1 MRDGLNRSYMKISLG
16 KSFLYYW
23 IMSGLL
29 ACGSS
34 EALQDTQSHFR
45 PEKDQPTIDANFPDP
60 TLVLGHDGYY
70 YVYATNTERDGK
82 LIHIQVAKSKDL
94 KEWEMLEDAL
104 PDPPV
109 WADRD
114 FWAPHVTYDSLTQ
127 TYFLYYS
134 GESVDP
140 ALGKCMGVATSKNPA
155 GPFVDQGEPLLCGET
170 FVEIDPMAFD
180 DPVSGKKYLYWG
192 SGHQPI
198 KVQELADDR
207 MAFLAGS
214 APLAVLDT
222 IGSDDPDNY
231 QRLVEGPWVVYRE
244 GYYYLFYSGDNCCGE
259 HAHYAL
265 MVARSKSPT
274 GPFET
279 LAESRGVANSVIME
293 RYGQWIA
300 IGHNSLIQDESGQ
313 DWVAYHGIDTL
324 DRAKGRVMLMD
335 KIIWEDGWPTIQI
348 EENNKR

>member
-1 MRDGLNRSYMKISLG
+1 MKICLF
-16 KSFLYYW
+16 KFFLFFW
-23 IMSGLL
+23 LMAGLA
-29 ACGSS
+29 ACNASS
-34 EALQDTQSHFR
+34 AVQNAPDSD
-45 PEKDQPTIDANFPDP
+45 PPKKNQPAIDANFPDP
-60 TLVLGHDGYY
+60 TVVHAPDGYY
-70 YVYATNTERDGK
+70 YVYATNTEIAGE
-82 LIHIQVAKSKDL
+82 LLHIQVAKSKDL
-94 KEWEMLEDAL
+94 VAWELLGDAL
-104 PDPPV
+104 PDPPA

-114 FWAPHVTYDSLTQ
+114 FWAPHVLYDSLSQ
-127 TYFLYYS
+127 TYYLYYS

-155 GPFVDQGEPLLCGET
+155 GPFVDRGEPLLCGET

-180 DPVSGKKYLYWG
+180 DPVSGRKFLYWG

-198 KVQELADDR
+198 KVQELAEDR
-207 MAFLAGS
+207 LDFKEGS
-214 APLAVLDT
+214 EPLAILDT
-222 IGSDDPDNY
+222 IGNNDRDNY

-259 HAHYAL
+259 NAHYAL

-279 LAESRGVANSVIME
+279 LAESTGAVSSVIME

-300 IGHNSLIQDESGQ
+300 IGHNSLFQDASGQ

-324 DRAKGRVMLMD
+324 DRAKGRVMLID
-335 KIIWEDGWPTIQI
+335 KLSWEDGWPVVQV
-348 EENNKR
+348 EEINQR

>member
-1 MRDGLNRSYMKISLG
+1 MKISLG
-16 KSFLYYW
+16 KLFLFCCV
-23 IMSGLL
+23 MAGLA
-29 ACGSS
+29 ACHPSP
-34 EALQDTQSHFR
+34 AFQNAHDNDPPKKNR
-45 PEKDQPTIDANFPDP
+45 AAINANFPDP
-60 TLVLGHDGYY
+60 TVVLAHDGYH
-70 YVYATNTERDGK
+70 YVYATNTEIAGELR
-82 LIHIQVAKSKDL
+82 HIQVAKSKDL
-94 KEWEMLEDAL
+94 VAWEMLGDAL

-114 FWAPHVTYDSLTQ
+114 FWAPHVLYDSLSQ
-127 TYFLYYS
+127 IYYLYYS

-140 ALGKCMGVATSKNPA
+140 AVGKCMGVATSKNPA
-155 GPFVDQGEPLLCGET
+155 GPFVDRGEPLLCGET

-198 KVQELADDR
+198 KVQELTEDR
-207 MAFLAGS
+207 QDFKEGS
-214 APLAVLDT
+214 EPLGILDT
-222 IGSDDPDNY
+222 IGNDDPDNY

-279 LAESRGVANSVIME
+279 LAESTGAENSVIME
-293 RYGQWIA
+293 SYGQWIA
-300 IGHNSLIQDESGQ
+300 IGHNSLFQDESGQ

-335 KIIWEDGWPTIQI
+335 RISWEDGWPLIQV
-348 EENNKR
+348 EEIN

>member
-1 MRDGLNRSYMKISLG
+1 MKISFG
-16 KSFLYYW
+16 KSLLFYW
-23 IMSGLL
+23 IASGLL

-34 EALQDTQSHFR
+34 EALQNDRIDLSQ
-45 PEKDQPTIDANFPDP
+45 EKDQPAIDANFPDP
-60 TLVLGHDGYY
+60 TIILGHDGYY

-114 FWAPHVTYDSLTQ
+114 FWAPHVTYDSLTK

-155 GPFVDQGEPLLCGET
+155 GPFVDKGEPLLCGET

-198 KVQELADDR
+198 KVQELAEDR
-207 MAFLAGS
+207 LDFKEGS
-214 APLAVLDT
+214 EPLAILDT
-222 IGSDDPDNY
+222 IRNDDPDNY
-231 QRLVEGPWVVYRE
+231 QKLVEGPWVVYRE
-244 GYYYLFYSGDNCCGE
+244 GYYYLFYSGDNCCGQN
-259 HAHYAL
+259 AHYAL

-274 GPFET
+274 EPFET
-279 LAESRGVANSVIME
+279 LAESTGAANSVIME
-293 RYGQWIA
+293 RHGQWIA
-300 IGHNSLIQDESGQ
+300 IGHNSLIHDEAGQ

-324 DRAKGRVMLMD
+324 NRAKGRVMLMD
-335 KIIWEDGWPTIQI
+335 KIIWEDGWPVVQV
-348 EENNKR
+348 EEIN

>member
-1 MRDGLNRSYMKISLG
+1 
-16 KSFLYYW
+16 
-23 IMSGLL
+23 
-29 ACGSS
+29 
-34 EALQDTQSHFR
+34 
-45 PEKDQPTIDANFPDP
+45 
-60 TLVLGHDGYY
+60 
-70 YVYATNTERDGK
+70 
-82 LIHIQVAKSKDL
+82 
-94 KEWEMLEDAL
+94 
-104 PDPPV
+104 
-109 WADRD
+109 
-114 FWAPHVTYDSLTQ
+114 
-127 TYFLYYS
+127 
-134 GESVDP
+134 
-140 ALGKCMGVATSKNPA
+140 
-155 GPFVDQGEPLLCGET
+155 
-170 FVEIDPMAFD
+170 
-180 DPVSGKKYLYWG
+180 
-192 SGHQPI
+192 
-198 KVQELADDR
+198 

>member
-1 MRDGLNRSYMKISLG
+1 MKISLG
-16 KSFLYYW
+16 KLFLFCW
-23 IMSGLL
+23 IL
-29 ACGSS
+29 AGVPACDPSS
-34 EALQDTQSHFR
+34 ALQNTQDSDS
-45 PEKDQPTIDANFPDP
+45 PKNQPAIDANFPDP
-60 TLVLGHDGYY
+60 TVVLGHDGYY
-70 YVYATNTERDGK
+70 YVYATNTEIAGD
-82 LIHIQVAKSKDL
+82 LIHIQTARSKDL
-94 KEWEMLEDAL
+94 KEWEILGDAL
-104 PDPPV
+104 PEQPT

-155 GPFVDQGEPLLCGET
+155 GPFVDKGEPLLCGET

-198 KVQELADDR
+198 KVQELAEGRLD
-207 MAFLAGS
+207 FKEGS
-214 APLAVLDT
+214 EPFAILDT
-222 IGSDDPDNY
+222 IGNNDPDNY
-231 QRLVEGPWVVYRE
+231 QRLVEGPWVMYRE

-279 LAESRGVANSVIME
+279 LAESTGATNSVIME
-293 RYGQWIA
+293 SYGQWRA
-300 IGHNSLIQDESGQ
+300 IGHNSLIQDKSGQ
-313 DWVAYHGIDTL
+313 YWTAYHGIDTL

-335 KIIWEDGWPTIQI
+335 KLSWKDGWPVIQK
-348 EENNKR
+348 EEINER